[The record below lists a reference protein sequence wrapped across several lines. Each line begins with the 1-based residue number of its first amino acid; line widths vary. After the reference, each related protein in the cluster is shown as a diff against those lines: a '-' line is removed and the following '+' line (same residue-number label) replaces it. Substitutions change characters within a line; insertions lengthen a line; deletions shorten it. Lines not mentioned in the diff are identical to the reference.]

1 VNNTG
6 KKIDKSYTIWAM
18 WVVIQF
24 RVLIRF
30 LIHNKKRLIK
40 GIRFSTQEANVF
52 ITLMESRGYVPAK
65 S

>member
-1 VNNTG
+1 MTITEKKSWKTNTF
-6 KKIDKSYTIWAM
+6 WAM

-52 ITLMESRGYVPAK
+52 ITTTEAKGYVHF
-65 S
+65 